1 MSTRKSILR
10 RIALITLALLM
21 SGQACTIS
29 LIQFPDLFPANPTAQ
44 PGVVTPAGPSP
55 TPQPMAQTTF
65 VAILPEQLAAGE
77 TLFLIVLDEVTGLS
91 LNATYYQMQPR
102 DAQTYTA
109 TLPLPLN
116 SVIKYRYMRRGS
128 TQNTEDTALNVAIR
142 YRLYSVLAQGE
153 TQDIIADW
161 ADKSY
166 NRATGNIQGR
176 VLNADTN
183 TPLPNMMVT
192 AGGVQYI
199 TDSGGRFSIQGLPA
213 GTHNLVGWE
222 LSTISA
228 RRGSRAGTEHQC
240 GSTRK
245 ARADSGYYLHNLC
258 PIEYGS
264 RRARAFGRQ
273 PTSTGQHV
281 RRPAGWREH
290 ERRTHA
296 SPCVY
301 TRRTLHNNHQPACR
315 CIHSI

>member
-1 MSTRKSILR
+1 
-10 RIALITLALLM
+10 
-21 SGQACTIS
+21 
-29 LIQFPDLFPANPTAQ
+29 
-44 PGVVTPAGPSP
+44 
-55 TPQPMAQTTF
+55 MAQTTF

-77 TLFLIVLDEVTGLS
+77 TIFLTVLDEVTGLS

-128 TQNTEDTALNVAIR
+128 TQNTEDTALNAPIR

-213 GTHNLVGWE
+213 GTHNLVAYALDGSYQPFQQGAAVGQGLKTNVE
-222 LSTISA
+222 LRVKPAPIVDITFTISVP
-228 RRGSRAGTEHQC
+228 SNT
-240 GSTRK
+240 
-245 ARADSGYYLHNLC
+245 D
-258 PIEYGS
+258 S
-264 RRARAFGRQ
+264 RRARPFGRQ
-273 PTSTGQHV
+273 LTSTGQHV
-281 RRPAGWREH
+281 RRPAGWHEH
-290 ERRTHA
+290 KRRTHA
-296 SPCVY
+296 SPCFY
-301 TRRTLHNNHQPACR
+301 TRRTLHNNHKPACR
-315 CIHSI
+315 SIYSI